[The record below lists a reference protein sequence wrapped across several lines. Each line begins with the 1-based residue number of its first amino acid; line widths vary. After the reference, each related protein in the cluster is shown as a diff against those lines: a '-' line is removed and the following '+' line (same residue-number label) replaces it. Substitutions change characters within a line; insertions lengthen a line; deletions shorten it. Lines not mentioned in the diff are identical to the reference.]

1 MRIPGEDSARFLEAA
16 LLGLKGTGEKGTVR
30 SSGQSSEKK
39 EGSASDAVEISGEAR
54 IYQQLQQ
61 QIASVPDI
69 RAERVQTLREKIEAG
84 TYRPSGE
91 EIAEKLI
98 RSTLLDEIL

>member
-16 LLGLKGTGEKGTVR
+16 LLGLKGTGEKGAVR
-30 SSGQSSEKK
+30 SSGKK